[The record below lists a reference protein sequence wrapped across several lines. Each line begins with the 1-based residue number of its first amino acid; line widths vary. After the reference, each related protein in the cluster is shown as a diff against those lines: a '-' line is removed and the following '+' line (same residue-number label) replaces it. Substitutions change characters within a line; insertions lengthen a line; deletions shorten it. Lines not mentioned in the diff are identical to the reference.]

1 MLDPGRKRGGE
12 WKAKEAKYQSAAS
25 VDKLLEPAS
34 WPTPITL
41 SELVP
46 AVVAALAERA
56 RIYGEGCRAV
66 DALVY
71 GDLRERYLMP

>member
-1 MLDPGRKRGGE
+1 
-12 WKAKEAKYQSAAS
+12 
-25 VDKLLEPAS
+25 
-34 WPTPITL
+34 
-41 SELVP
+41 VP

-71 GDLRERYLMP
+71 GDLLERYLMP